1 MLGQRLYRPVRLGH
15 GLLLGKIK
23 LALAETWSVPIDLL
37 FLMFLDVME
46 VKWIY

>member
-1 MLGQRLYRPVRLGH
+1 VLEKLSLASRHLENL
-15 GLLLGKIK
+15 IK
-23 LALAETWSVPIDLL
+23 RHDEALAETWSVLIDLL